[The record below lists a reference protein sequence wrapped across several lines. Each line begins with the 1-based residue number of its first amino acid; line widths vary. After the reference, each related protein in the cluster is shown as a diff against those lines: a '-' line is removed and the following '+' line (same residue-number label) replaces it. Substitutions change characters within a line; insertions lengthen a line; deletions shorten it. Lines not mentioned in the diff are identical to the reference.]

1 MVALKSLVC
10 LLKDENIVSAYEL
23 HSSGL
28 IQSLLQMFAVESKNK
43 KSIRLQRHRVEVFRN
58 VFGIAQDDFNLAA
71 ALVKKL
77 IAVLESIEKLPIYL
91 YDNSTSSGYGLQIL
105 TRRLRFRLERAPG
118 ENGLIDRTGCTLK
131 MEPLASIRQLER
143 YATNKFYIR
152 SKDFVFVFIIKW
164 RFHEKKIFQVSFE
177 NGCQTMV

>member
-143 YATNKFYIR
+143 YATNKFFVR
-152 SKDFVFVFIIKW
+152 SKDFVFFIIKW